1 MPWIGRLAG
10 PCWVHKKRA
19 AGYKP
24 TPATTAS
31 ADMPPIHL
39 TRVVLSVRDI
49 PTVAAF
55 YQQHFGL
62 QPLHGAQPEP
72 GWLELAPPGGG
83 CAVALHQAAVSQ
95 KRGSEI
101 KLVFGVADVPAF
113 KAERAAA
120 GLQFGPV
127 LAGPGFQ
134 FANAKDPAGNAIS
147 VSSRGMA

>member
-1 MPWIGRLAG
+1 MPSPAPTAAPSLA
-10 PCWVHKKRA
+10 
-19 AGYKP
+19 
-24 TPATTAS
+24 
-31 ADMPPIHL
+31 L
-39 TRVVLSVRDI
+39 TRVVLYVRDI

-62 QPLHGAQPEP
+62 QPLPGADA

-83 CAVALHQAAVSQ
+83 CAVALHQAAKSQ

-120 GLQFGPV
+120 GLAFGPV
-127 LAGPGFQ
+127 HQAPGFQ
-134 FANAKDPAGNAIS
+134 FANAVDPAGNAIS

>member
-1 MPWIGRLAG
+1 MDRADPRLRRASQKLAGRLQPRITTCAANLG
-10 PCWVHKKRA
+10 P
-19 AGYKP
+19 
-24 TPATTAS
+24 TA
-31 ADMPPIHL
+31 MPSL
-39 TRVVLSVRDI
+39 ALSRVVLYVRDI
-49 PTVAAF
+49 PAVAAF

-62 QPLHGAQPEP
+62 QPLGDGEP

-83 CAVALHQAAVSQ
+83 CAIALHQAAASQ

-101 KLVFGVADVPAF
+101 KLVFGVADVRAF

-127 LAGPGFQ
+127 HDAAGHC

-147 VSSRGMA
+147 ISSRGLA